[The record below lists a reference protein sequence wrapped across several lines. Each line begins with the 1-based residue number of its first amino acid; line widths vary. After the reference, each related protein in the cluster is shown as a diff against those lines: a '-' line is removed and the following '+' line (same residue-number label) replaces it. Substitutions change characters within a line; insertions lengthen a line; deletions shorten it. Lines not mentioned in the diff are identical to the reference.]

1 MKEKGR
7 AGEAEQNKF
16 RTVQIQESRRG
27 AEEKSGTREGE
38 RRREKR
44 SAAGQSW
51 SLRRSHA
58 LHTRTA
64 MSRPRE
70 GTARR
75 AFEHAS
81 HTPRPHAR
89 QWCTLPSA
97 YSTGAGG
104 ADAGIANA
112 DALDGDVERLG
123 AGDGRADRLNARRH
137 TAQ

>member
-1 MKEKGR
+1 
-7 AGEAEQNKF
+7 
-16 RTVQIQESRRG
+16 
-27 AEEKSGTREGE
+27 
-38 RRREKR
+38 
-44 SAAGQSW
+44 
-51 SLRRSHA
+51 
-58 LHTRTA
+58 

-75 AFEHAS
+75 DLEHAS

-104 ADAGIANA
+104 CAHAGTA
-112 DALDGDVERLG
+112 DALDGDVERL
-123 AGDGRADRLNARRH
+123 APGDGRAERLNARRH